1 MSETTTTTLG
11 NLMERN
17 VTEIFGERDRD
28 RRERA
33 IAELYT
39 DDCAFYDPDGESI
52 GRPALADRA
61 QRILDQNP
69 QDFAIR
75 VVGPAEVL
83 YDLGRVR
90 WQVGPPGTPP
100 VVSGMDVAVF
110 AIGKI
115 RAMYTFIETPSA
127 AGDERPTGLTDPN
140 DQGEGR

>member
-1 MSETTTTTLG
+1 MIETTTTTLG
-11 NLMERN
+11 HLMERN
-17 VTEIFGERDRD
+17 VTEVFGERDRA

-52 GRPALADRA
+52 GRAALADRA
-61 QRILDQNP
+61 QRILDQSP
-69 QDFAIR
+69 EDFAIH

-90 WQVGPPGTPP
+90 WQVGPPGAPP

-110 AIGKI
+110 ANGRIQ
-115 RAMYTFIETPSA
+115 RMYTFIEPPSA
-127 AGDERPTGLTDPN
+127 AGGEQPRGLTDPN
-140 DQGEGR
+140 EQGEGR